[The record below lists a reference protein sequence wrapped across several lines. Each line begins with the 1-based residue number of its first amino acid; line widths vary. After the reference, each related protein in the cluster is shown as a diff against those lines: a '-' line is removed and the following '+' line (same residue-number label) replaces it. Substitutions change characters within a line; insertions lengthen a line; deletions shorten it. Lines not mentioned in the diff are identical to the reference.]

1 MNLPATDEAYNQ
13 MYHAL
18 NMNLSSK
25 NFEDG
30 HISTGTIFF
39 DTDSD
44 KWYLCVSAACD
55 LVPTQGNEPHHH
67 RLKPHRI
74 IKVLEL
80 FNASQNKALPYAEH
94 SKYIYV
100 MHKNVRKYLSV
111 FEGEKAIPVVDY
123 MVVLNHGTAVDGAE
137 KNVIS
142 AVFLSNMDGNVQ
154 NVRVSLKLK
163 SQLRTGYAERY
174 QAIASQ
180 YGARIGVD
188 YVSMM
193 LP

>member
-1 MNLPATDEAYNQ
+1 MDLPSNNDTYHE

-39 DTDSD
+39 DTESN

-55 LVPTQGNEPHHH
+55 LVPTQGNDPHHVRLSPH
-67 RLKPHRI
+67 RL

-80 FNASQNKALPYAEH
+80 FNASQSKALPFAEH

-100 MHKNVRKYLSV
+100 MHKNQRKY
-111 FEGEKAIPVVDY
+111 
-123 MVVLNHGTAVDGAE
+123 
-137 KNVIS
+137 
-142 AVFLSNMDGNVQ
+142 
-154 NVRVSLKLK
+154 
-163 SQLRTGYAERY
+163 
-174 QAIASQ
+174 
-180 YGARIGVD
+180 
-188 YVSMM
+188 
-193 LP
+193 

>member
-1 MNLPATDEAYNQ
+1 SDDFASSGIPRTLEYCSSKMNLPATDEAYNQ

-67 RLKPHRI
+67 RLKPHR
-74 IKVLEL
+74 
-80 FNASQNKALPYAEH
+80 
-94 SKYIYV
+94 
-100 MHKNVRKYLSV
+100 
-111 FEGEKAIPVVDY
+111 
-123 MVVLNHGTAVDGAE
+123 
-137 KNVIS
+137 
-142 AVFLSNMDGNVQ
+142 
-154 NVRVSLKLK
+154 
-163 SQLRTGYAERY
+163 
-174 QAIASQ
+174 
-180 YGARIGVD
+180 
-188 YVSMM
+188 
-193 LP
+193 

>member
-1 MNLPATDEAYNQ
+1 FDSYSNEYANSGVAALLQYCSSKMDLPSNNDTYHE

-39 DTDSD
+39 DTESN

-55 LVPTQGNEPHHH
+55 LVPTQGNDPHHVRLSPH
-67 RLKPHRI
+67 RL

-80 FNASQNKALPYAEH
+80 FNASQSKALPFAEH

-100 MHKNVRKYLSV
+100 MHKNQRKYLSI
-111 FEGEKAIPVVDY
+111 FE
-123 MVVLNHGTAVDGAE
+123 
-137 KNVIS
+137 
-142 AVFLSNMDGNVQ
+142 
-154 NVRVSLKLK
+154 
-163 SQLRTGYAERY
+163 
-174 QAIASQ
+174 
-180 YGARIGVD
+180 
-188 YVSMM
+188 
-193 LP
+193 

>member
-1 MNLPATDEAYNQ
+1 
-13 MYHAL
+13 
-18 NMNLSSK
+18 
-25 NFEDG
+25 
-30 HISTGTIFF
+30 
-39 DTDSD
+39 
-44 KWYLCVSAACD
+44 LCVSAACD
-55 LVPTQGNEPHHH
+55 LVPTQGNDPHHVRLSPH
-67 RLKPHRI
+67 RL

-80 FNASQNKALPYAEH
+80 FNASQSKALPFAEH

-100 MHKNVRKYLSV
+100 MHKNQRKYLSI
-111 FEGEKAIPVVDY
+111 FEGDKTLPVVDY
-123 MVVLNHGTAVDGAE
+123 MVVLNHGTTVDGEE
-137 KNVIS
+137 KNIIS

-154 NVRVSLKLK
+154 NVPVRLKLK

-180 YGARIGVD
+180 YSSRIGVD